1 MSDKNFTY
9 NIRNFLWSKHLNTFF
24 GDMGDLWETSGK
36 YNYAFPSQRKQF
48 RILNEKTGGFR
59 RFRLKYESLE
69 EHYCTELN
77 TDDCFWATFRC
88 MVFESED
95 GIICKVYE

>member
-1 MSDKNFTY
+1 MNKNYTY
-9 NIRNFLWSKHLNTFF
+9 NIQDFNWSKELNTFI
-24 GDMGDLWETSGK
+24 GDMGALWETSGK
-36 YNYAFPSQRKQF
+36 YNYAFPSGRKQF

-59 RFRLKYESLE
+59 RFRLKCESLE
-69 EHYCTELN
+69 EHYCTDIDS
-77 TDDCFWATFRC
+77 DDCFWATFRC